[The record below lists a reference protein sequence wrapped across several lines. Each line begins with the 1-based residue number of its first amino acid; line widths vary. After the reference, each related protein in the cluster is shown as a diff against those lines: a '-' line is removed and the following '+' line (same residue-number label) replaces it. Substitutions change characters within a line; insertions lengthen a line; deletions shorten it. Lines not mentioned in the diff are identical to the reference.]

1 MDESGTPH
9 NRRSQRSNLLMTAM
23 LEVAGKTVTVKLRNL
38 SSEGARVEGDQL
50 PVEGTELV
58 FRKGDLSTAAR
69 VVWIKGRQAGIGFE
83 QKLDPVDVLN
93 HVTVPRPRVQ
103 PDFRRPGLGSREL
116 TPSERAMAA
125 RWIVIPPTVIE

>member
-1 MDESGTPH
+1 
-9 NRRSQRSNLLMTAM
+9 MTAT
-23 LEVAGKTVTVKLRNL
+23 LEVSGKTLTVKLRNL

-58 FRKGDLSTAAR
+58 FRKGDLSTAAH
-69 VVWIKGRQAGIGFE
+69 VVWVKGRQAGIGFK
-83 QKLDPVDVLN
+83 QPLDPVEVLN

-103 PDFRRPGLGSREL
+103 PDFRRPGLGTREL
-116 TPSERAMAA
+116 TSSERALAE